1 MKKPKGQH
9 HNEDLKSVQ
18 RWEVLAEDDSDASF
32 LEGIADAGIIIRN
45 MPLVQRKQKCLCVWM
60 EGMWLRSRKGRE
72 CGCAQGKEAGSARS
86 LLRYI
91 FSELK
96 GLFRLGPNVRTIRRL
111 KQSNP

>member
-18 RWEVLAEDDSDASF
+18 RWEVLGEDDSDASF

-72 CGCAQGKEAGSARS
+72 YVVALKE
-86 LLRYI
+86 
-91 FSELK
+91 
-96 GLFRLGPNVRTIRRL
+96 RRL
-111 KQSNP
+111 EVPDLCFGISSLS